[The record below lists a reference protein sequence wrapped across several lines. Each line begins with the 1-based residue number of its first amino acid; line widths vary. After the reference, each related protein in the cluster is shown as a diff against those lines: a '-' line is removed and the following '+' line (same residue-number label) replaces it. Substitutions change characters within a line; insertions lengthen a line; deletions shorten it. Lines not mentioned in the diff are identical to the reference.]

1 MVRLVA
7 LAVLLVL
14 AAGCGPR
21 DNNRDGKQAGPPV
34 ERNPKGPGPMKG
46 AGDGG
51 GPKSPVK

>member
-1 MVRLVA
+1 MRLVV
-7 LAVLLVL
+7 LVAVVL

-21 DNNRDGKQAGPPV
+21 DNNPDGKQAGPPV